1 MASILIDGDGNDTLI
16 EMPSPWMRK
25 KFFGREPLR
34 LLGAALNGPTILRSV
49 IGIRKFRHPVRL
61 ARHYFLRTCPPELYL
76 ETRSGLRIHLSGDED
91 DVSTLLVVFGRK
103 DYGRVPRN
111 AICIDVG
118 AHLGSFSLYAV
129 SSGAAAVY
137 SYAPDPALFKTLLRN
152 VQANHLSSQIFPC
165 EAAVVGAESSVVTF
179 YPEGNAS
186 GHVNP
191 LPGDNR
197 GIPVKALTLTEIVEG
212 NHLERVDVLKLDCE
226 GGEYDIVFG
235 TAPEIWDRIE
245 RVRLEY
251 HFGRADEL
259 KKHFNALGYG
269 LAFRTEQKGR
279 NGQVGLLGFDR
290 TASAVQRRSSH

>member
-103 DYGRVPRN
+103 DYGRIPRN

-118 AHLGSFSLYAV
+118 AHLGSFSLYAI

-137 SYAPDPALFKTLLRN
+137 SYAPDPALYKTLLRN
-152 VQANHLSSQIFPC
+152 VEANHVGFANFSLSK
-165 EAAVVGAESSVVTF
+165 
-179 YPEGNAS
+179 
-186 GHVNP
+186 P
-191 LPGDNR
+191 LLS
-197 GIPVKALTLTEIVEG
+197 AL
-212 NHLERVDVLKLDCE
+212 
-226 GGEYDIVFG
+226 
-235 TAPEIWDRIE
+235 
-245 RVRLEY
+245 
-251 HFGRADEL
+251 
-259 KKHFNALGYG
+259 
-269 LAFRTEQKGR
+269 
-279 NGQVGLLGFDR
+279 
-290 TASAVQRRSSH
+290 SHPS